1 MGGQREG
8 QKEKERE
15 TRGQMEGN
23 GKPFGRIKG
32 GYMVGQHGRETGG
45 GRRVAR
51 KQTEGRGGEGKCE
64 RGMPEDYGNFKG
76 RGTGRWRTV
85 KVRSW

>member
-1 MGGQREG
+1 MRAHRGLKERGVTMGGQREG

-23 GKPFGRIKG
+23 GKPFGRIKR

-51 KQTEGRGGEGKCE
+51 KQTEGRGGEGK
-64 RGMPEDYGNFKG
+64 RGNAKG
-76 RGTGRWRTV
+76 RCD
-85 KVRSW
+85 